1 MSQVVVKTDSKTWKL
16 KSLIMLA
23 HVSHAFF
30 FFELLH
36 QVVVANVQLQIAIA
50 WVF

>member
-1 MSQVVVKTDSKTWKL
+1 MSQVVVKTASKMWKL
-16 KSLIMLA
+16 KSSIILD
-23 HVSHAFF
+23 
-30 FFELLH
+30 